1 MLHLFIDILIVL
13 IMCLLF
19 LFVYNKQKK
28 CKIVYNNLYNFIN
41 KNIDFLTEIH
51 HKQIANELQNSIKIY
66 SKFQIIQKISKS
78 DYLSFFKYDSN
89 LNFNYL
95 FLIDNK
101 GNIVQHS
108 NFDKFI
114 ITEELKKSKVI
125 KNNSEE
131 LLCIELNN
139 INENENFDNISSIIK
154 SRELNKFYY
163 KNLFN
168 EKTTGFFALSYK
180 DKEFVLDGDDKFE
193 ILRILENIKKLL

>member
-19 LFVYNKQKK
+19 LFVYSKQKK

-66 SKFQIIQKISKS
+66 SKFQVIQKISKS
-78 DYLSFFKYDSN
+78 DYLSFFKFDSN

-168 EKTTGFFALSYK
+168 EKTTGFFVLSYK
-180 DKEFVLDGDDKFE
+180 DKEFVLDEDDKFE